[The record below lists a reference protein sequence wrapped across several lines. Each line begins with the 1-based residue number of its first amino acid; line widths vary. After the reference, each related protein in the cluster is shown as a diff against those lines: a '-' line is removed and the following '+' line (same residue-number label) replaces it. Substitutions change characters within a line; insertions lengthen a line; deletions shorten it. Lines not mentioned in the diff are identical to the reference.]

1 MNNEQ
6 KEIVKQLD
14 ATIAELEVYLK
25 TFKEDLEQIQVE
37 KIELG
42 SLLSLINSV
51 NNEINSIKNNESP
64 EEE

>member
-25 TFKEDLEQIQVE
+25 TLKEDLEQIQVE

-51 NNEINSIKNNESP
+51 NDEINIIKNNESL